1 MQLKFYTPDCFA
13 DGESFGAATFGFVGS
28 EDPAVPAAV
37 EAPQELR
44 GFAVSGTY
52 AHCLASIP
60 DGAWQAGIVLLGNK
74 GGENAFVRALAEK
87 THAPLTGG
95 AAAFRAPEHAGLIT
109 GRGQA
114 AVFLIADERYDC
126 EVLCENIHH
135 DILETCTLSFTDP
148 RVIDRINGEDA
159 LTWLQARKAR
169 LGLAPE
175 DFEHLTLTDSHGIN
189 AHLSRQGGNLLS
201 GRDVAAQMTLR
212 YVPADQVLPRMRAF
226 YDDADA
232 VIFGCAGL
240 KGILPG
246 TLNTPG
252 TGLFMF
258 GEVCTAG
265 GVSEF
270 GNLMLSKL
278 RLRRR

>member
-1 MQLKFYTPDCFA
+1 MEMSVYRLTYGNTNTYLIMGAHGGLLVDTGYAGTLPAFYQALKK
-13 DGESFGAATFGFVGS
+13 
-28 EDPAVPAAV
+28 
-37 EAPQELR
+37 
-44 GFAVSGTY
+44 
-52 AHCLASIP
+52 
-60 DGAWQAGIVLLGNK
+60 AGRQVKDI
-74 GGENAFVRALAEK
+74 AFVMA
-87 THAPLTGG
+87 THYHPDHCGLIGELQRHG
-95 AAAFRAPEHAGLIT
+95 AGLILPECQ
-109 GRGQA
+109 RA
-114 AVFLIADERYDC
+114 FVHA
-126 EVLCENIHH
+126 
-135 DILETCTLSFTDP
+135 SDP
-148 RVIDRINGEDA
+148 IFDRD
-159 LTWLQARKAR
+159 R
-169 LGLAPE
+169 
-175 DFEHLTLTDSHGIN
+175 
-189 AHLSRQGGNLLS
+189 
-201 GRDVAAQMTLR
+201 LR

-226 YDDADA
+226 YDDKDA